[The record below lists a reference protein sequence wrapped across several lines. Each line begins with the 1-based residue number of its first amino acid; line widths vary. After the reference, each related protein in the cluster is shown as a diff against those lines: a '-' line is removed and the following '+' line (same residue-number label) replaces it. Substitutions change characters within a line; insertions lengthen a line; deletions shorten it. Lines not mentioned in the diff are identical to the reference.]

1 MKILLT
7 TYGEPRVLFD
17 SKKYSDIAAR
27 YFKKSDAIGNVIIS
41 ETGTNYKIDVT
52 NIANDT
58 EYINVRF
65 DLSSEIDIMNTTYDT
80 NMDPYLLAEVNEI
93 RSLISSS
100 VSTKN
105 KEEIKWKE

>member
-17 SKKYSDIAAR
+17 SKKYPNIASR
-27 YFKKSDAIGNVIIS
+27 YFKKDAEIGNVIIS
-41 ETGTNYKIDVT
+41 ETGTKYKIDVT
-52 NIANDT
+52 NIAGDT

-65 DLSSEIDIMNTTYDT
+65 DLSSQVDIMDTTYDN

-105 KEEIKWKE
+105 KEEIK